1 MHFKIFISVGV
12 VQREL
17 LLVISAHIFIHA
29 SRNMKKHNEILQYT
43 WSVAFFFF
51 FFVMVREH
59 CAISLMKSIRNLHPK
74 TAYIETQRVMMH

>member
-51 FFVMVREH
+51 FVMVREH
-59 CAISLMKSIRNLHPK
+59 CVISLMKSIRNLHPK